1 MSEPN
6 LIGEDGFVIYDD
18 TRNILVFD
26 LQTGQKKIL
35 LSRQELESQLPEDR
49 SIDSST
55 VEARVPLRVFLS
67 PDFTK
72 ARISICANLD
82 EDFRC
87 GFREFVYDVASK
99 SLIELRMPSAMYGV
113 DWQWS
118 PDGSKL
124 AGAGWT
130 YVDKTFTTPSYFVIN
145 SDGTDLRQLSTL
157 HTNDWRTV
165 WHPGGQAILPMTVQ
179 TRFDTVLTDGSGA
192 SRISIEELNRSDK
205 MECLAFSPDYQQ
217 TAFVTRRAGNAD
229 RDWAYISRSDFE
241 FPAMV
246 FEMEIDARYHCEISW
261 SPNQKFLHVHY
272 RPAWEDSFDL
282 ELQRTP
288 LPPRD
293 FVYDVEMTGTLLNL
307 PESATMCGWTPDSKL
322 IYTRNDPQTKAA
334 IIELFDP
341 ATATTLDLPDN
352 LQNSLRGCPI
362 AWVDQLTLNLPEEA
376 QVANVCRPGETIQ
389 DIEEVSITI
398 PYYNILE
405 VSTSLEEE
413 KLNAAIKLAA
423 SSADLKN
430 YLTPG
435 IDNFTNGWDVLVD
448 IDNNILTGDQ
458 AGIEYRLVTS
468 ILPEAGG
475 NRARLGG
482 GILQFSEPTS
492 SYIPAG
498 ELTMSLDATNNTLTL
513 SGIVPGITSDSR
525 IVITSR
531 VILSVTDSRP
541 NMAGDIVCE

>member
-1 MSEPN
+1 MNEPN
-6 LIGEDGFVIYDD
+6 PPGEDGFVVYDD

-67 PDFTK
+67 PDFRK

-99 SLIELRMPSAMYGV
+99 SLIELQMPSAMYGV

-124 AGAGWT
+124 AGTGWT
-130 YVDKTFTTPSYFVIN
+130 YIDKTFTTPSYFVIN
-145 SDGTDLRQLSTL
+145 SDGTNLRQLSTL

-192 SRISIEELNRSDK
+192 SKISIEELSRNDK

-217 TAFVTRRAGNAD
+217 TAFVTRRAGNAG

-246 FEMEIDARYHCEISW
+246 FEMEIDARYHCEIAW

-307 PESATMCGWTPDSKL
+307 PESTTMCGWTPDNKL
-322 IYTRNDPQTKAA
+322 IYTRNDPQTKAT
-334 IIELFDP
+334 IVELFDP
-341 ATATTLDLPDN
+341 ATATTFDLPDN

-362 AWVDQLTLNLPEEA
+362 AWMDQLTLNLPEEA

-405 VSTSLEEE
+405 VSTSLEGE
-413 KLNAAIKLAA
+413 KLSAAVKLAA

-468 ILPEAGG
+468 ILPETGG

-498 ELTMSLDATNNTLTL
+498 ELTMSLDASNNMLTL

-531 VILSVTDSRP
+531 VILSVKDSRP